1 MLIPLPLQRRTFSAY
16 KRFIVQLSPGPC
28 SGHVL
33 QDTEMVEF
41 KMQRLTWSVTK
52 MDRIRNNITRVT
64 PRVDKFRLL
73 KIMNYV
79 TAAEAKGLG

>member
-1 MLIPLPLQRRTFSAY
+1 M
-16 KRFIVQLSPGPC
+16 
-28 SGHVL
+28 
-33 QDTEMVEF
+33 
-41 KMQRLTWSVTK
+41 TK

-79 TAAEAKGLG
+79 TAAEAKGLGLG